1 LIERQWCKKIINKYR
16 LYRAIRQDLL
26 SFSRYCSKG
35 GIFIYERRTT
45 GSGGA
50 PIPDII
56 EATGLEKTF
65 GKITAVNGISF
76 AVKKGEVFGFL
87 GPNGAGKTST
97 MKIIAC
103 VSPRTSGSL
112 KVFGLDPDVSPA
124 EIKQRLGVVPQETN
138 LDPDFTCYGNLFTYS
153 RYFDLPPDVAHQKAE
168 ELLKFVQLEEKRD
181 VTVEK
186 LSGGMKRRLILAR
199 ALVNNPD
206 LLILDEPT
214 IGLDPQA
221 RHLIWERLKL
231 LQDQG
236 NTIVLTTH
244 YLDEAAR
251 LCDRLVIMDNG
262 KILVEGSPEELVK
275 EYVGNE
281 IVEVNKTEEVLS
293 CLQRENIPFEVI
305 GDTIQVATESS
316 REVAKILFDNCT
328 PQNVMTRPA
337 TLEDVFLK
345 LTGRKLRD

>member
-1 LIERQWCKKIINKYR
+1 MP
-16 LYRAIRQDLL
+16 
-26 SFSRYCSKG
+26 G
-35 GIFIYERRTT
+35 
-45 GSGGA
+45 
-50 PIPDII
+50 II
-56 EATGLEKTF
+56 EAQDLRKKFGDINAVDGITF
-65 GKITAVNGISF
+65 AVN
-76 AVKKGEVFGFL
+76 KGEVFGFL

-103 VSPRTSGSL
+103 VSPRTSGTIR
-112 KVFGLDPDVSPA
+112 VFDMDPDASPA

-138 LDPDFTCYGNLFTYS
+138 LDPDFTCYGNLFTYA
-153 RYFDLPPDVAHQKAE
+153 RYFDIPPDLARKKAE
-168 ELLKFVQLEEKRD
+168 ELLEFVQLQEKRD

-231 LQDQG
+231 LQAQG
-236 NTIVLTTH
+236 NTIILTTH

-262 KILVEGSPEELVK
+262 KILVEGTPVDLVK
-275 EYVGNE
+275 QYVGNE
-281 IVEVNKTEEVLS
+281 VVEIEKTDEVLS
-293 CLQRENIPFEVI
+293 CLSKNNIPFEAI
-305 GDTIQVATESS
+305 GDSVQVATDSS
-316 REVAKILFDNCT
+316 REIAKILFDQCS
-328 PQNVMTRPA
+328 PHKVMTRPA

-345 LTGRKLRD
+345 LTGRKLKE

>member
-1 LIERQWCKKIINKYR
+1 MPN
-16 LYRAIRQDLL
+16 
-26 SFSRYCSKG
+26 YCFTG
-35 GIFIYERRTT
+35 GRPMP
-45 GSGGA
+45 G
-50 PIPDII
+50 II
-56 EATGLEKTF
+56 EAQDLQKKF
-65 GKITAVNGISF
+65 GDITAVDGITF
-76 AVKKGEVFGFL
+76 AVQKGEVFGFL

-103 VSPRTSGSL
+103 VSPSTSGTIR
-112 KVFGLDPDVSPA
+112 VFGLDPDTSPA

-138 LDPDFTCYGNLFTYS
+138 LDPDFSCYGNLFTYA
-153 RYFDLPPDVAHQKAE
+153 RYFDIPPDLARKKAE
-168 ELLKFVQLEEKRD
+168 ELLEFVQLQEKRD

-199 ALVNNPD
+199 ALVNTPD

-231 LQDQG
+231 LQAQG
-236 NTIVLTTH
+236 NTIILTTH

-262 KILVEGSPEELVK
+262 KILVEGTPVDLVK
-275 EYVGNE
+275 QYVGNE
-281 IVEVNKTEEVLS
+281 VVEVEKTEEVLA
-293 CLQRENIPFEVI
+293 CLSKNNIPFEAI
-305 GDTIQVATESS
+305 GDSVQVATDSS
-316 REVAKILFDNCT
+316 REIAKILFDQCS
-328 PQNVMTRPA
+328 PHKVLTRPA

-345 LTGRKLRD
+345 LTGRKLKE

>member
-1 LIERQWCKKIINKYR
+1 M
-16 LYRAIRQDLL
+16 A
-26 SFSRYCSKG
+26 
-35 GIFIYERRTT
+35 
-45 GSGGA
+45 
-50 PIPDII
+50 DII
-56 EATGLEKTF
+56 EAHDLRKKFGDINAVDGITF
-65 GKITAVNGISF
+65 AVN
-76 AVKKGEVFGFL
+76 KGEVFGFL

-97 MKIIAC
+97 MKMIAC
-103 VSPRTSGSL
+103 VSPRTSGTIR
-112 KVFGLDPDVSPA
+112 VFSLDPDISPA

-138 LDPDFTCYGNLFTYS
+138 LDPDFTCYGNLFTFA
-153 RYFDLPPDVAHQKAE
+153 RYFDIPPESARKKAE
-168 ELLKFVQLEEKRD
+168 ELLEFVQLQEKRD

-231 LQDQG
+231 LQAQG
-236 NTIVLTTH
+236 NTIILTTH

-262 KILVEGSPEELVK
+262 KILVEGTPVDLVK
-275 EYVGNE
+275 RYVGNE
-281 IVEVNKTEEVLS
+281 VVEIEKTDEVLS
-293 CLQRENIPFEVI
+293 CLSKNSIPFEVI
-305 GDTIQVATESS
+305 GDSVQVATDSS
-316 REVAKILFDNCT
+316 REIAKILFDQCS
-328 PQNVMTRPA
+328 PHKVLTRPA

-345 LTGRKLRD
+345 LTGRKLKE

>member
-1 LIERQWCKKIINKYR
+1 
-16 LYRAIRQDLL
+16 
-26 SFSRYCSKG
+26 
-35 GIFIYERRTT
+35 
-45 GSGGA
+45 
-50 PIPDII
+50 
-56 EATGLEKTF
+56 
-65 GKITAVNGISF
+65 VNGITF
-76 AVKKGEVFGFL
+76 AVNKGEVFGFL

-97 MKIIAC
+97 MRIIAC
-103 VSPRTSGSL
+103 VSPRTSGTIT
-112 KVFGLDPDVSPA
+112 VFGMDPDTSPA

-138 LDPDFTCYGNLFTYS
+138 LDPDFSCYGNLFTYA
-153 RYFDLPPDVAHQKAE
+153 RYFDIPPDLARKKAD
-168 ELLKFVQLEEKRD
+168 ELLEFVQLQEKRD

-231 LQDQG
+231 VQAQG
-236 NTIVLTTH
+236 NTIILTTH

-262 KILVEGSPEELVK
+262 KILVEGTPVNLVK
-275 EYVGNE
+275 QYVGNE
-281 IVEVNKTEEVLS
+281 VVEIEKTDEVLS
-293 CLQRENIPFEVI
+293 CLSKNSIPFEVI
-305 GDTIQVATESS
+305 GDSVQVATDSS
-316 REVAKILFDNCT
+316 REIAKILFDQCS
-328 PQNVMTRPA
+328 PHKVLTRPA

-345 LTGRKLRD
+345 LTGRKLKE